1 MIEPLDR
8 DGIVAE
14 VAKANFGDRR
24 LNERLATLVR
34 GLASDPA
41 ASLPS
46 VFTSAELEGS
56 YRFLN
61 NVKVT
66 PEQILGPHLEATRR
80 RCAEQRVV
88 RIVHDVT
95 EFSYRAGGK
104 RKGLGEELHQAFC
117 GHFSL
122 ALATDESRRPLGL
135 ASLRT
140 WVRGQNEE
148 KEKSYWLTE
157 IEATEQS
164 LQGQAQAIHIC
175 DRGAD
180 DYVFFMNLLNAGHR
194 FVVRAHTNRYVED
207 AIDGVKAKL
216 AAAVTS
222 IEHVSEREAK
232 INGRVE
238 RGSRAHRKLHP
249 GREPRAI
256 KLYIG
261 AAQLKLARPLDY
273 GTKKKPHL
281 ADVPMALPINVVRV
295 WEADALPGIV
305 PIEWILFTSEPIDT
319 PEQVCAIVDHYRA
332 RWTIE
337 EYFKALK
344 TGCAFGQRQL
354 EDYEALINALAV
366 FAPLAYQILLLRT
379 VARQTP
385 EAPASSVVSNEQLD
399 VLRALGRRPLPD
411 NPSARDVLLCI
422 AALGGH
428 IKYAPDP
435 GWLTIAR
442 GYEKLE
448 AYLVGWLAAKLQQPS
463 DQR

>member
-8 DGIVAE
+8 EGIVAE
-14 VAKANFGDRR
+14 IAEANFGDKR
-24 LNERLATLVR
+24 LNERLAKLVR

-41 ASLPS
+41 ASLPLAL
-46 VFTSAELEGS
+46 TSAELEGG

-66 PEQILGPHLEATRR
+66 PERILAPHLDATRR
-80 RCAEQRVV
+80 RCAERRVV

-104 RKGLGEELHQAFC
+104 RRGLGDKRHQAFC

-122 ALATDESRRPLGL
+122 VLAADESRRPLGL

-157 IEATEQS
+157 IQVTEQA
-164 LQGQAQAIHIC
+164 LQGEAQAIHIC

-180 DYVFFMNLLNAGHR
+180 DYIFFMNLLKAGYR

-207 AIDGVKAKL
+207 VVDGVKAKL
-216 AAAVTS
+216 AAAMTS
-222 IEHVSEREAK
+222 IEHVSEREAQ

-238 RGSRAHRKLHP
+238 RGDRRHRKLHP

-261 AAQLKLARPLDY
+261 AARLKLARPLDY

-295 WEADALPGIV
+295 WEADALPGVV
-305 PIEWILFTSEPIDT
+305 PIEWILFTNEPIDT
-319 PEQVCAIVDHYRA
+319 PEQVCAVVDHYRA

-344 TGCAFGQRQL
+344 TGCAFEQRQL
-354 EDYEALINALAV
+354 EDYEALTNALAV

-411 NPSARDVLLCI
+411 NPNARDVLLAI

-428 IKYAPDP
+428 IKYAPEP

-448 AYLVGWLAAKLQQPS
+448 AFLAGWMAAKLQPAS
-463 DQR
+463 DQ

>member
-1 MIEPLDR
+1 LSFPTRLHHPDDR
-8 DGIVAE
+8 WLHEGGE
-14 VAKANFGDRR
+14 WHGDRR
-24 LNERLATLVR
+24 
-34 GLASDPA
+34 
-41 ASLPS
+41 
-46 VFTSAELEGS
+46 
-56 YRFLN
+56 
-61 NVKVT
+61 
-66 PEQILGPHLEATRR
+66 
-80 RCAEQRVV
+80 
-88 RIVHDVT
+88 
-95 EFSYRAGGK
+95 
-104 RKGLGEELHQAFC
+104 HQGFC

-122 ALATDESRRPLGL
+122 VLAADESRRPLGL

-148 KEKSYWLTE
+148 KEKSYWLAE
-157 IEATEQS
+157 IEGTEQW
-164 LQGQAQAIHIC
+164 LHGQAQAIHIC

-180 DYVFFMNLLNAGHR
+180 DFLLFMNLLNTGR
-194 FVVRAHTNRYVED
+194 CFVIRAHTNRYVED
-207 AIDGVKAKL
+207 AVDGAKAKL
-216 AAAVTS
+216 AVAVTS
-222 IEHVSEREAK
+222 IEHVSERKAQ
-232 INGRVE
+232 ISGRVE
-238 RGSRAHRKLHP
+238 RGSPARRKLHP
-249 GREPRAI
+249 GREPRTI

-261 AAQLKLARPLDY
+261 AARLKLARPLDY

-281 ADVPMALPINVVRV
+281 ADVPMTLAINVVRV
-295 WEADALPGIV
+295 WEADPEPGV
-305 PIEWILFTSEPIDT
+305 APIEWILFTSEPIDT
-319 PEQVCAIVDHYRA
+319 PEQMCAVVDHYRA

-344 TGCAFGQRQL
+344 TGCAFEQRQL

-366 FAPLAYQILLLRT
+366 CAPLAYQILLLRT

-385 EAPASSVVSNEQLD
+385 EAPAESVVTSEQLD

-411 NPSARDVLLCI
+411 NPNARDVLLAI

-428 IKYAPDP
+428 IKYGPDP

>member
-14 VAKANFGDRR
+14 IVESNFKDER
-24 LNERLATLVR
+24 LNERLAQLVR
-34 GLASDPA
+34 GLASDPG

-46 VFTSAELEGS
+46 VLTPAGLEGG

-66 PEQILGPHLEATRR
+66 PEQILGPHLDATRR
-80 RCAEQRVV
+80 RCAERDVV

-104 RKGLGEELHQAFC
+104 RKGLGDGRQAFC

-122 ALATDESRRPLGL
+122 VLSADESRRPLGL

-140 WVRGQNEE
+140 WVRGKNEE
-148 KEKSYWLTE
+148 KEKSYWLAE
-157 IEATEQS
+157 IEATEQW
-164 LQGQAQAIHIC
+164 LQGQAQCIHIC

-180 DYVFFMNLLNAGHR
+180 DYVFFMNLLSAGRR
-194 FVVRAHTNRYVED
+194 FVVRAHTNRYIENIV
-207 AIDGVKAKL
+207 DGVKEKL
-216 AAAVTS
+216 AAALTS

-238 RGSRAHRKLHP
+238 RGSHARRKLHP
-249 GREPRAI
+249 GRDARAV
-256 KLYIG
+256 KLCIG
-261 AAQLKLARPLDY
+261 AARLNLARPLDY

-281 ADVPMALPINVVRV
+281 AGVPMTLAINVVRV
-295 WEADALPGIV
+295 WEADAAPGIA
-305 PIEWILFTSEPIDT
+305 PIEWILFTNEPIDT
-319 PEQVCAIVDHYRA
+319 PEQVCAVVDHYRA

-385 EAPASSVVSNEQLD
+385 EAPASSVVSSDQLD
-399 VLRALGRRPLPD
+399 VLRSLGRRPLPD
-411 NPSARDVLLCI
+411 NPNARDVLLAV

-448 AYLVGWLAAKLQQPS
+448 AYLAGWLAAKLQQAS